1 MWVLL
6 QCWSRLDAELHFNS
20 QHFVIP
26 HQRTNVDW
34 SCSIN
39 GWHSNVWLRSPL
51 IRFHGVACLSWH
63 GVSIEMPFEIA
74 PIVLHECLDIS
85 FMVIG
90 CWSHN
95 TYTNPP
101 SQSRSVYI
109 FKFQP
114 DNASPSPCTNGHH
127 FPRRH
132 LQMHFHERKS
142 LYFDYNAI
150 EVCS

>member
-6 QCWSRLDAELHFNS
+6 QCWSRLDAELHFNT
-20 QHFVIP
+20 QHFFIP
-26 HQRTNVDW
+26 HQHTNVDW

-39 GWHSNVWLRSPL
+39 GWHSNVWLRSPV
-51 IRFHGVACLSWH
+51 IRFHGVVCLSWH
-63 GVSIEMPFEIA
+63 SVSIEMPFEMA

-95 TYTNPP
+95 TCTNPP
-101 SQSRSVYI
+101 SQSRSLYI

-114 DNASPSPCTNGHH
+114 DNASPSPCTTWPPLSQTT
-127 FPRRH
+127 FA
-132 LQMHFHERKS
+132 
-142 LYFDYNAI
+142 NAFSWKK
-150 EVCS
+150 VLVFWL